1 MDNRIKLSDIN
12 NRTEGSVLA
21 TLWRNV
27 LTETNMLPALDYFV
41 DRYVNNS
48 KGMESRVKA
57 VKRKTKSTMMKNVT
71 ANDMTW
77 KTFLDLMFNFL
88 KVKRIII
95 SIKLTHAG
103 GNETIHSVTVNNAGD
118 RDTPVKDDTV
128 KNLVEDIV
136 SVSAINDN
144 KGDDDAK
151 EDK

>member
-1 MDNRIKLSDIN
+1 MDNRIKLTDIN

-88 KVKRIII
+88 KVKRIVI
-95 SIKLTHAG
+95 SIKLTHPG
-103 GNETIHSVTVNNAGD
+103 GNESVHSVTVNNAGD
-118 RDTPVKDDTV
+118 QDSPVSDIGPK
-128 KNLVEDIV
+128 KLVEDIIKV
-136 SVSAINDN
+136 CAA
-144 KGDDDAK
+144 GEEEDAK
-151 EDK
+151 ANANK

>member
-1 MDNRIKLSDIN
+1 MDNRIKLTDIN

-88 KVKRIII
+88 KVKRIVI
-95 SIKLTHAG
+95 SIKLTHPG
-103 GNETIHSVTVNNAGD
+103 GNESVHSVTVNNAGD
-118 RDTPVKDDTV
+118 QDSPVSDIGPK
-128 KNLVEDIV
+128 KLVEDIIKV
-136 SVSAINDN
+136 CAA
-144 KGDDDAK
+144 GEEEDA
-151 EDK
+151 